1 MTFQTTVT
9 EIKTKN
15 TPKKGIWKKN
25 RKRHEEENIMGGGGK
40 HILSEK
46 TEDMT

>member
-1 MTFQTTVT
+1 MTFQTTVA

-25 RKRHEEENIMGGGGK
+25 RKRHEEENIMREKK

-46 TEDMT
+46 IEDMT